1 MSLTDSDF
9 QDFRLSRPVSVVDLW
24 DIDDR
29 IDRLE
34 RVAERLERA
43 VVAFG
48 ELYKNERVKNWEM
61 ILQEMLKQE
70 ERKRGT
76 YGNRTG

>member
-1 MSLTDSDF
+1 MGLTDSDF
-9 QDFRLSRPVSVVDLW
+9 QDLRLSRPVSVTDLW

-48 ELYKNERVKNWEM
+48 ELYKSERVKNWEM
-61 ILQEMLKQE
+61 ILQEMLK
-70 ERKRGT
+70 
-76 YGNRTG
+76 